1 MSRRVITR
9 APGAEFAAQL
19 GAPDDFLARL
29 VKYIPAEIVGLYLA
43 VRGFVP
49 AGEPPSVFWVVAG
62 VSWLLVPIY
71 FWIATT
77 RGGTPPMK
85 LQIALATI
93 AFPIWV
99 FAVGGPPVTSWPWF
113 AVHAYIASIALVF
126 ATVVFGWIEPPPGS

>member
-1 MSRRVITR
+1 MSRRVISR
-9 APGAEFAAQL
+9 PLNAA
-19 GAPDDFLARL
+19 AAVPPATPDDFLARL

-43 VRGFVP
+43 VRGFIP
-49 AGEPPSVFWVVAG
+49 ADQPPSFFWVIAG
-62 VSWLLVPIY
+62 VSWILVPIY

-85 LQIALATI
+85 LQILLATI

-113 AVHAYIASIALVF
+113 VAHSYVASIALVI